1 MGASAAIAVMRKRER
16 EVRQA
21 FLDARAIDP
30 VSAQPLTDM
39 GLEDSRA
46 LSRLE
51 RHKIVRESS
60 PGCYYFDE
68 EIWVAVRKTRFRMA
82 LMIVAAIVLTLL
94 VATYTTTANR

>member
-1 MGASAAIAVMRKRER
+1 MRKRER

-21 FLDARAIDP
+21 FHDASALDP
-30 VSAQPLTDM
+30 VSARPLSDL
-39 GLEDSRA
+39 GLEESRA

-68 EIWVAVRKTRFRMA
+68 EIWDAVRKNRFRMA
-82 LMIVAAIVLTLL
+82 LMIFAAVVLTLL
-94 VATYTTTANR
+94 VVTYTATANR